1 MYEIVFTKKA
11 EKDFDSL
18 EHGLKKRVVQVLE
31 RIRLNPRPFLKRL
44 TGTDSYRL
52 RVGDYRVIIDLEE
65 AKKEL
70 VVLKIG
76 HRKNVYD

>member
-1 MYEIVFTKKA
+1 MYEVVFTKKA

-18 EHGLKKRVVQVLE
+18 DVGIKQRVVQVLE
-31 RIRLNPRPFLKRL
+31 RIKLDPKPFLKRL
-44 TGTDSYRL
+44 SGTDSHRL

>member
-18 EHGLKKRVVQVLE
+18 EHGLKQRVVQVLE
-31 RIRLNPRPFLKRL
+31 RIRLCPKPFLKKL
-44 TGTDSYRL
+44 AGTDSYRL
-52 RVGDYRVIIDLEE
+52 RVGDYRVIIVLEE

-76 HRKNVYD
+76 HRKKVYD